1 MLSISSPRWQLAAWC
16 LFYLGLLG
24 AWGAL
29 ILIGGEAG
37 DGLLARCLAPV
48 GTLTP
53 ASLFPAW
60 ALMALGMMLP
70 TSLPTLQRYAIL
82 VQGRDGSPLM
92 RFWLFI
98 LGYSLVWLGFAALA
112 SLAQLLLA
120 RLPLVGRLPAAGQP
134 YLAALLLLMAGLY
147 QFSRW
152 KNACLIRCRHPM
164 TFFMAHWRDGYRGAV
179 RMGARHGMDC
189 LGCCWALMSL
199 SLIGGLMNVGF
210 MLLGMILMALE
221 KLAGPG
227 RFVTIPLGLALVA
240 AAFFYGGGI
249 WFAGQ
254 P

>member
-1 MLSISSPRWQLAAWC
+1 MLAITISSPRWQLAAWC
-16 LFYLGLLG
+16 LFYLGLLA
-24 AWGAL
+24 AWAGL
-29 ILIGGEAG
+29 ILIGGDPAAG
-37 DGLLARCLAPV
+37 FLARCL
-48 GTLTP
+48 TP
-53 ASLFPAW
+53 ADSIAPLALFPLW

-82 VQGRDGSPLM
+82 VAQGRDGAPAI
-92 RFWLFI
+92 RFGLFI

-112 SLAQLLLA
+112 ALVQLLLS
-120 RLPLVGRLPAAGQP
+120 GRFPPAAEP

-179 RMGARHGMDC
+179 GMGARHGLDC

-210 MLLGMILMALE
+210 MLLGMVLMALE

-240 AAFFYGGGI
+240 AAFYQLGGI
-249 WFAGQ
+249 WFTGQ